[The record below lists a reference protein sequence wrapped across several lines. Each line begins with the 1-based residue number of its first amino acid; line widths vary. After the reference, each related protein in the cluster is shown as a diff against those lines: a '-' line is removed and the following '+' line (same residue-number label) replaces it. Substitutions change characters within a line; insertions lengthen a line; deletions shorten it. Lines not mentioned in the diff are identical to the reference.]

1 VESFVV
7 PDESVVDGV
16 CILELGDVVS
26 VPDEPEFLLPLHATT
41 QTANAAIVI
50 THFTFFIRKILFYR
64 YKTMPE

>member
-50 THFTFFIRKILFYR
+50 THFTFS
-64 YKTMPE
+64 